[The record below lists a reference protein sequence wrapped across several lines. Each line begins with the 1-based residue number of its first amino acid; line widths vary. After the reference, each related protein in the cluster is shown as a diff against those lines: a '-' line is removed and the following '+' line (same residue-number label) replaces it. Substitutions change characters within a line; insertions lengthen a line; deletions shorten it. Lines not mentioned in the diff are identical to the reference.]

1 MLGAGTSGGLD
12 PFVILIGT
20 KRCSE
25 KVSLLGTLDMLL
37 KGIQAD
43 TFEDLVFTAE
53 KDLGD
58 VQVVIVGIDGGG
70 VALNSTW
77 FVSFMEI
84 YDLSKGTHGV
94 KFPCY
99 HWIKADEYVS
109 TTCKTGKEI
118 VKSHHHSKST
128 IFLSLVES
136 LMHSLT
142 SFIHSHSQQD
152 CWRPDPRAR
161 KIRSA

>member
-1 MLGAGTSGGLD
+1 MVGAGTSGGLD

-20 KRCSE
+20 KGCTK

-37 KGIQAD
+37 KGMQAD
-43 TFEDLVFTAE
+43 TYESLVFTTE

-58 VQVVIVGIDGGG
+58 VQVVIVGIDGGE

-84 YDLSKGTHGV
+84 YNLSKESQGV

-99 HWIKADEYVS
+99 HWIKADDYVS
-109 TTCKTGKEI
+109 TTCKTG
-118 VKSHHHSKST
+118 
-128 IFLSLVES
+128 
-136 LMHSLT
+136 
-142 SFIHSHSQQD
+142 
-152 CWRPDPRAR
+152 
-161 KIRSA
+161 IRGV